1 MAVYACKQQQPVPRS
16 PQKSIC
22 ASLDVLGEPC
32 VQGWSVMR
40 CRAGGY
46 LHTQASSYELLQSQD
61 RWVQTSPWTFSIS
74 THGFVLLSLFLHRKT
89 QFLSQPS
96 LCRWELSAVISKTS
110 LTDLLVSKSSAL
122 CGADAVETAGSSTE
136 MATQED
142 WRVLQNARQFQGR
155 LQWPPGQNL
164 MLSAS
169 AKACSRPCEAYEWDD
184 ASTNLKKILNCA
196 RTRLRMFP
204 STTSYLYLNR

>member
-1 MAVYACKQQQPVPRS
+1 MAVYACKQQQPVPCG

-22 ASLDVLGEPC
+22 TSLDVLGEPC

-40 CRAGGY
+40 CRPGGH
-46 LHTQASSYELLQSQD
+46 LHTQAGSYELLQSPD

-110 LTDLLVSKSSAL
+110 LTDLPVSKSSAL
-122 CGADAVETAGSSTE
+122 WGTDAVETAGSSTE

-142 WRVLQNARQFQGR
+142 CSSREDSSGLQGKTWCCQHRS
-155 LQWPPGQNL
+155 LC
-164 MLSAS
+164 LSRS
-169 AKACSRPCEAYEWDD
+169 VQQTLWS
-184 ASTNLKKILNCA
+184 
-196 RTRLRMFP
+196 LRMGRCKHESKENSELCTNKTENVSKHHQLP
-204 STTSYLYLNR
+204 LS

>member
-1 MAVYACKQQQPVPRS
+1 MPVNS
-16 PQKSIC
+16 SNQCHAAHQKSIC
-22 ASLDVLGEPC
+22 TSLHVFGEPC
-32 VQGWSVMR
+32 VQRWSVMR
-40 CRAGGY
+40 CRPGGH

-110 LTDLLVSKSSAL
+110 LTDLPVSKSSAL
-122 CGADAVETAGSSTE
+122 WGTDAVETAGSSTE

-142 WRVLQNARQFQGR
+142 WRVLQNACQFQGR

-164 MLSAS
+164 MLSAQEPLPQPER
-169 AKACSRPCEAYEWDD
+169 AADPVKL
-184 ASTNLKKILNCA
+184 TNGTMQA
-196 RTRLRMFP
+196 RI
-204 STTSYLYLNR
+204 